1 MLTVGD
7 FYGKISQTRKTPKEA
22 FMSKNNTVLEQHAII
37 GNTSAHTVEFSR
49 TNHPGAKWFYE
60 PVQLGLFIHF
70 GISAVHGDLDISWGM
85 MDNPVR
91 RAKGNG
97 IATPRE
103 YWALAEKFDPKNYD
117 PEKWLTAAKEAGF
130 TYAIL
135 TTRHHDGF
143 ALWPSNVGDF
153 STKNYMNGRDL
164 VREYADAC
172 RKVGL
177 KVGFYY
183 SPPDWRFDQKYRSF
197 AIDSCTEE
205 NPSNPHMDIDH
216 KPIEGNLPEMPAEH
230 FDRYIEYMNAQ
241 VRELL
246 TNYGQVDLLWFD
258 GSVKDVSRAI
268 SIEEIRALQPQ
279 IVVNDRLWGW
289 GIGDYCSKFECR
301 LPEEDPAM
309 PWETCQ
315 IWHVGGGWSWVK
327 NADKY
332 RDLETTRHQ
341 YEVCKKWGGNLL
353 LNVAPDANGSLPE
366 AYYKSVKEF
375 GEAIKE
381 IK

>member
-1 MLTVGD
+1 
-7 FYGKISQTRKTPKEA
+7 
-22 FMSKNNTVLEQHAII
+22 MSNNNTVSEQHAII
-37 GNTSAHTVEFSR
+37 GNASKSTPEIKR
-49 TNHPGAKWFYE
+49 TTHPGAEWFFK
-60 PVQLGLFIHF
+60 PVNLGLFIHF

-97 IATPRE
+97 IVTPRE
-103 YWALAEKFDPKNYD
+103 YWALAEKFDPKDYD
-117 PEKWLTAAKEAGF
+117 PLKWLTAAKDAGF
-130 TYAIL
+130 TYTVF

-143 ALWPSNVGDF
+143 ALWPSDAGDF

-172 RKVGL
+172 RAAGL

-183 SPPDWRFDQKYRSF
+183 SPPDWRFDSKYLSF
-197 AIDSCTEE
+197 AQGSRTKE
-205 NPSNPHMDIDH
+205 NPERPHADIDH
-216 KPIEGNLPEMPAEH
+216 KPIEGELPKMPAEH
-230 FDRYIEYMNAQ
+230 FDRYIKYMNAQ

-246 TNYGQVDLLWFD
+246 TNYGKVDLLWFD

-268 SIEEIRALQPQ
+268 SIDEIRALQPQ
-279 IVVNDRLWGW
+279 IIVNDRLWGW
-289 GIGDYCSKFECR
+289 GIGDYCSKFECG
-301 LPEEDPAM
+301 LPEEDPCM

-332 RDLETTRHQ
+332 RDLETTLHQ

-353 LNVAPDANGSLPE
+353 LNVAPDANGTLPK
-366 AYYKSVKEF
+366 AYYDSVKELAK
-375 GEAIKE
+375 AIKE
-381 IK
+381 ME

>member
-1 MLTVGD
+1 MLTSGR
-7 FYGKISQTRKTPKEA
+7 FYVKISQTKTLSEDI
-22 FMSKNNTVLEQHAII
+22 MSNNNTVSEQHAII
-37 GNTSAHTVEFSR
+37 GNTSKSTTEIKR
-49 TNHPGAKWFYE
+49 TTHPGAEWFFK
-60 PVQLGLFIHF
+60 PVNLGLFIHF

-91 RAKGNG
+91 RAKGNS
-97 IATPRE
+97 IVTPRE
-103 YWALAEKFDPKNYD
+103 YWALAEKFDPKDYD
-117 PEKWLTAAKEAGF
+117 PLKWLTAAKDAGF
-130 TYAIL
+130 TYAVF

-143 ALWPSNVGDF
+143 ALWPSDAGDF

-172 RKVGL
+172 RAAGL

-183 SPPDWRFDQKYRSF
+183 SPPDWRFDQNYRSF
-197 AIDSCTEE
+197 AQGSRTKE
-205 NPSNPHMDIDH
+205 NPERPHADIDH
-216 KPIEGNLPEMPAEH
+216 KPIDGELPEMPEEH

-246 TNYGQVDLLWFD
+246 TNYGKVDLLWFD

-268 SIEEIRALQPQ
+268 SIDEIRALQPQ
-279 IVVNDRLWGW
+279 IIVNDRLWGW
-289 GIGDYCSKFECR
+289 GIGDYCSKFECG
-301 LPEEDPAM
+301 LPKEDPGM

-332 RDLETTRHQ
+332 RDLETTLHQ

-353 LNVAPDANGSLPE
+353 LNVAPDADGNLPE

-381 IK
+381 GK